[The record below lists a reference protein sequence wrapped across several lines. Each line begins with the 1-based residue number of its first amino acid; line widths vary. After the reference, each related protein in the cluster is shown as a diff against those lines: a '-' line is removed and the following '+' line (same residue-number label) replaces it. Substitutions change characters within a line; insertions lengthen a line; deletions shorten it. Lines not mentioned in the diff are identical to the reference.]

1 MKLKWYGHAC
11 FLITS
16 ESDAQGLQIVTDP
29 YTPETSGYRPISEAV
44 DIVITS
50 SDNDLFHCR
59 ADLVPGHP
67 TVINALEVA
76 QQGGQ
81 RLSHGITFR
90 AIGAMEMLD
99 HPEHKPDQNALYR
112 FTVDGIRIGHMGDIG
127 NRLTEAQIAFFEGI
141 DILLALTG
149 GSPTIALDDLKAVI
163 DIVKPPLV
171 VPMHFRT
178 LRYKL
183 RNILWIQSFLNYY
196 ADSDIDFA
204 SDSEVKLTR
213 DTLPNHTRVLVLDNV

>member
-16 ESDAQGLQIVTDP
+16 ESDTPGLKIVTDP
-29 YTPETSGYRPISEAV
+29 YTPETSGYRPISEVAY
-44 DIVITS
+44 IVITS
-50 SDNDLFHCR
+50 SGNDLFHCR

-67 TVINALEVA
+67 TVINGLEVA
-76 QQGGQ
+76 RQGGQ
-81 RLSHGITFR
+81 RVARGITFR
-90 AIGAMEMLD
+90 AIEAMEMLD

-127 NRLTEAQIAFFEGI
+127 NPLTEAQIAFFDGV
-141 DILLALTG
+141 DLLLALAG
-149 GSPTIALDDLKAVI
+149 GSPTIALDDLKVVI
-163 DIVKPPLV
+163 DILKPPLV

-196 ADSDIDFA
+196 ADSDIDFV

-213 DTLPNHTRVLVLDNV
+213 DSLPNRTRVLVLDNV